1 MATIRVKVIGQA
13 RLKTALRRVST
24 SNRTGV
30 SRAIGT
36 AGALVQGDAQ
46 RSIQRGTRTGAVVTI
61 AGKKHQRSAKGE
73 PPKTDT
79 GRLVSS
85 IFAEFDES
93 GLEIEVG
100 SDVEYA
106 TWLEFGTKDKKL
118 GERPWLQPAFER
130 NKDQIKAVVR
140 AAIKAANRAAGGR
153 K

>member
-13 RLKTALRRVST
+13 RLKTALRRVNK

-61 AGKKHQRSAKGE
+61 GGRQHQRSAPGE

-79 GRLVSS
+79 GRLVGS
-85 IFAEFDES
+85 IFAEFDAS
-93 GLEIEVG
+93 GIEIEVG

-106 TWLEFGTKDKKL
+106 TWLEFGTKNM